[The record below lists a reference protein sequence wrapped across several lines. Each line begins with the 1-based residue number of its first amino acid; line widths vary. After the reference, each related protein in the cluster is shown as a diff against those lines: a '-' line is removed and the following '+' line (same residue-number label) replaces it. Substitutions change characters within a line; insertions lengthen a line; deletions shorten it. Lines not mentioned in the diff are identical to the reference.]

1 MAAANG
7 HLHPSMNWD
16 ADDLVEEYKKFKQ
29 KTELAFKSFLKDT
42 EPEQQV
48 SYILLWVGSQG
59 LDLFNSWEF
68 TDAGDAKKPDKI
80 LEKFETHLEPKTNHR
95 IYRYEFQGIQQKPD
109 EPIDDYVARL
119 KNVAKK
125 CKFKDDAE
133 TKDRL
138 VDQLIWGCIHKK
150 VQKTLVGKPDLTLKD
165 AMDTARAFEAAQ
177 KQMSS
182 LSMQTGTSSSN
193 RVDAVSKKTYQA
205 GSKQKQPHMYK
216 TYKQSTKSCR
226 YCGNT
231 HEFGDRAKCPA
242 YGSNC
247 NACGKPNHWGKMCR
261 AKNRPQPTQNKPQQP
276 RRYGK
281 QKQRHVHLQR
291 EDQLSSE
298 SEGESLTIGTV
309 YIHDMGNKEQKS
321 QDEAY
326 TSFQIRKKLGRK
338 TTNIDL
344 KLKIDTGAQSNV
356 MPIQHYAKLCP
367 EHMMKDGRVKSGIL
381 TPSDVILTAYGGAR
395 IPHLGKAQIEG
406 KHKGRKV
413 KCSFF
418 ITKAE
423 GPIILGLKA
432 CQQLDIIRIN
442 HEVKTSQ
449 RIDSDVPIKD
459 RPPIRNK
466 EECIAMYPECFDNT
480 VGCFDEEYHITVDPT
495 VEPVVHPPRRVPLEL
510 REKLREQ
517 LNEMVEKGVISQ
529 VTQPTDWVNSI
540 VVKEK
545 PNGKLRVCLDPRDLN
560 NALKRDHYPTP
571 TLEEITP
578 SLAGAKIFSK
588 LDASNGYW
596 NIKIDEESSLLTT
609 FNTPF
614 GRFKF
619 NRLPF
624 GLKVSQDVFQRKVDE
639 TYRGCKGAIGIAD
652 DIQVFGKTERDHDLH
667 LHEAM
672 EKTRQAGIK
681 LNAAKC
687 TIKESECTFFGMIY
701 SADGVKPDPEKVEA
715 ITNMEEPRDK
725 KELRSFLGLIQ
736 YMSSFIPRLADHTAS
751 IRELLKEDVEYDW
764 CASHTRDFNK
774 IKQLISEDITLQYYD
789 REKPVTLQV
798 DASMKGVGAALLQEG
813 RPIAFA
819 SKALTPAESRYAN
832 IEREMLAVVYGC
844 EKFKTYLYGRR
855 FTIESDH
862 KPLEQIDRKNL
873 TKAPARLQRLLL
885 RIQEYDYHLKYK
897 PGNEMLVADALSR
910 LSPSEKEEMAG
921 LKVQIH
927 HLVNVTTTKLEQI
940 QEETSKDEE
949 LQTLAQTI
957 TRGWPEKRSEVQ
969 PLIREYWTIRDD
981 ISIEN
986 GVLLAGSRIIIP
998 KSLQKEVL
1006 QTIHEGHMGEEKC
1019 KLRAKSAVYW
1029 IGMYKEIEKMVQ
1041 TCRTCQKYQNSQQ
1054 KEEMTPTETPSRPWK
1069 KVGADL
1075 FYLNQKWFLLV
1086 VDYYSKFPIVKTL
1099 KSLKASTVTQAFKG
1113 IFAEQGIPD
1122 KVICDNGTQFTSQE
1136 FRQAAE
1142 EYGFRITTSS
1152 PYYPKG
1158 HGFIERQVQTV
1169 KKTLTKSLETGEDPN
1184 LALLTLRTTP
1194 LRTDTKSP
1202 AELLNGRRYKTR
1214 LPTKVHPPADQ
1225 EEVMGKLTAAQE
1237 KSKKQY
1243 DRQAQRLPEL
1253 VRGQT
1258 VHIQEPIKKTW
1269 TPGQIVG
1276 KADTPKSYV
1285 VETESGKQMRR
1296 NRVHIR
1302 PTPEATTTINIDIE
1316 ADPGQPDAAPRKG
1329 PDKIIKALDKHF
1341 KPLKNTVY
1349 ERYNFNT
1356 CEQAQGES
1364 IEAYVERLRTLVPTC
1379 DCGALKD
1386 EMQRD
1391 LFSRTVSEPPWTG
1404 TTWWNPSQEYKRIKE
1419 EEPQLYKKFQQEARQ
1434 APKTTIEDLD
1444 ERGRQQHA
1452 QKQYKS
1458 LAETNA
1464 KLTTPQ
1470 ENMLYPALSP
1480 IGDTL
1485 GYPKCASSGAATCA
1499 DLYHGSSSPKCTSWI
1514 NTPAYP
1520 RCAPNEAHPGYL
1532 GRAVLLATD
1541 RRDVKMLTSAHSARP
1556 VSTDKKRDPGELIY
1570 KPESFGTYS
1579 DTLPYSGRR
1588 ILKRQPVNTPD
1599 PGQTATGEKGLSD
1612 GIHVS
1617 DGPEE
1622 TATGEKC
1629 LSDGTHV
1636 SDGPEETATGEKGLS
1651 DGTRVSDGPEK
1662 TATGEK
1668 GLSDGT
1674 HVSGGPP
1681 ETASGEKGLSDGT
1694 HMSDGP
1700 EETASGEKGLSDG
1713 THMSDGPEETATG
1726 EKGLSDGTHV
1736 SGGPPETASGEK
1748 GLSDGTH
1755 MSDGP
1760 EETETGEKGLSD
1772 GTHVSGGPEQ
1782 TATDCF
1788 LHTQRTTTQTGATE
1802 RQETTTTWLKVD
1814 SPPHKALKAVVFE
1827 KALLRDMGQMMSY
1840 TMYDSETKERVEI
1853 WDRRLTLVKTV
1864 IEDEGDD
1871 GRDLV
1876 QANVWTGNE
1885 IKTTRTT
1892 VRDNLDERGNP
1903 RPGLR
1908 KKRDIIFSSLSH
1920 LEEICPTETQCPY
1933 CEDTSVINEDED
1945 DYRGLKVLSD
1955 ARHCWRKNAYNSD
1968 VVFLGHT

>member
-165 AMDTARAFEAAQ
+165 AMDTARAFEATQ

-495 VEPVVHPPRRVPLEL
+495 VEQVVHPPRRVPLEL

-517 LNEMVEKGVISQ
+517 LNEMVEKGVINQ

-715 ITNMEEPRDK
+715 ITNMEEPRDE

-774 IKQLISEDITLQYYD
+774 IKQLISEDINPAVLRQ
-789 REKPVTLQV
+789 RET
-798 DASMKGVGAALLQEG
+798 SH
-813 RPIAFA
+813 
-819 SKALTPAESRYAN
+819 STESRYAN

-949 LQTLAQTI
+949 LQTI

-1041 TCRTCQKYQNSQQ
+1041 TCRTCKKYQNSQQ

-1069 KVGADL
+1069 KLGADL

-1122 KVICDNGTQFTSQE
+1122 EVICDNGTQFTSQE

-1302 PTPEATTTINIDIE
+1302 PTPEATTTMSP
-1316 ADPGQPDAAPRKG
+1316 A
-1329 PDKIIKALDKHF
+1329 
-1341 KPLKNTVY
+1341 
-1349 ERYNFNT
+1349 
-1356 CEQAQGES
+1356 
-1364 IEAYVERLRTLVPTC
+1364 
-1379 DCGALKD
+1379 
-1386 EMQRD
+1386 
-1391 LFSRTVSEPPWTG
+1391 
-1404 TTWWNPSQEYKRIKE
+1404 
-1419 EEPQLYKKFQQEARQ
+1419 KK
-1434 APKTTIEDLD
+1434 
-1444 ERGRQQHA
+1444 
-1452 QKQYKS
+1452 
-1458 LAETNA
+1458 
-1464 KLTTPQ
+1464 
-1470 ENMLYPALSP
+1470 
-1480 IGDTL
+1480 
-1485 GYPKCASSGAATCA
+1485 
-1499 DLYHGSSSPKCTSWI
+1499 
-1514 NTPAYP
+1514 
-1520 RCAPNEAHPGYL
+1520 
-1532 GRAVLLATD
+1532 
-1541 RRDVKMLTSAHSARP
+1541 
-1556 VSTDKKRDPGELIY
+1556 
-1570 KPESFGTYS
+1570 
-1579 DTLPYSGRR
+1579 
-1588 ILKRQPVNTPD
+1588 
-1599 PGQTATGEKGLSD
+1599 
-1612 GIHVS
+1612 
-1617 DGPEE
+1617 
-1622 TATGEKC
+1622 
-1629 LSDGTHV
+1629 
-1636 SDGPEETATGEKGLS
+1636 
-1651 DGTRVSDGPEK
+1651 
-1662 TATGEK
+1662 
-1668 GLSDGT
+1668 
-1674 HVSGGPP
+1674 
-1681 ETASGEKGLSDGT
+1681 
-1694 HMSDGP
+1694 
-1700 EETASGEKGLSDG
+1700 
-1713 THMSDGPEETATG
+1713 
-1726 EKGLSDGTHV
+1726 
-1736 SGGPPETASGEK
+1736 
-1748 GLSDGTH
+1748 
-1755 MSDGP
+1755 
-1760 EETETGEKGLSD
+1760 
-1772 GTHVSGGPEQ
+1772 
-1782 TATDCF
+1782 
-1788 LHTQRTTTQTGATE
+1788 
-1802 RQETTTTWLKVD
+1802 ETTTTTTTD
-1814 SPPHKALKAVVFE
+1814 
-1827 KALLRDMGQMMSY
+1827 
-1840 TMYDSETKERVEI
+1840 
-1853 WDRRLTLVKTV
+1853 
-1864 IEDEGDD
+1864 
-1871 GRDLV
+1871 
-1876 QANVWTGNE
+1876 NE
-1885 IKTTRTT
+1885 AAAQPTTTT
-1892 VRDNLDERGNP
+1892 
-1903 RPGLR
+1903 
-1908 KKRDIIFSSLSH
+1908 
-1920 LEEICPTETQCPY
+1920 TETPTPTVTTPCATKSTRSRTNILPPKR
-1933 CEDTSVINEDED
+1933 
-1945 DYRGLKVLSD
+1945 YR
-1955 ARHCWRKNAYNSD
+1955 
-1968 VVFLGHT
+1968 

>member
-1 MAAANG
+1 MEQRAEYTCKKCRGHGQIVPLKGHKKACPWQQCKCSRCLQVEVYRHQHAHDQDIQVRGPTSSSQGLRAEEVIGVANLIKKGEEDSTSDRTKSAELNRKLEARGIRNKELYSALNRSMEQYSAERPNTHPALHLRKAITEYQEQRDRSSGEGKGRKYSYTTTNMWDSYSSSPAVESLTANSSQAKEQDIRASCRDAEDAIEMLLALMRSSTKTPSPSHRVLPCRQAKLAELFPNPTDPDFYSFQTLISKQIFWWGDTRRGSNTIFEKKCSSLFECRQILEGEEERRLCQGIPRKNRPRMAAANG

-95 IYRYEFQGIQQKPD
+95 IYRYKFQGIQQKPD

-165 AMDTARAFEAAQ
+165 AMDTARAFEATQ

-281 QKQRHVHLQR
+281 KKQRHVHLQR

-813 RPIAFA
+813 GPIAFA

-1086 VDYYSKFPIVKTL
+1086 VDYYSKFRIVKTL

-1122 KVICDNGTQFTSQE
+1122 EVICDNGTQFTSQE

-1269 TPGQIVG
+1269 TPGQIVE

-1296 NRVHIR
+1296 NRGATLVASVCRGDGLPRRDFAGGRLLPHIR
-1302 PTPEATTTINIDIE
+1302 SLRETVSPQQSLPAATVTSVLGFSGSAKGHKRQIGRHPAAVETVINVFASPKSIGQTPYATHRGKKRRRFLCFTPDKHGPRTPETPPQPTTPETPPQPSTPETPPQPSTPETPPQPSTPETPPQPSTPETPPQPTTPETPPQPTTPETPPQPTTPETPPQPSTPETPPQPTTSVKYVPGTRTPNLKPDNESAQMLNFNRDINSAKQAVEGAERASGGATYYIK
-1316 ADPGQPDAAPRKG
+1316 GPRKT
-1329 PDKIIKALDKHF
+1329 PVK
-1341 KPLKNTVY
+1341 
-1349 ERYNFNT
+1349 
-1356 CEQAQGES
+1356 
-1364 IEAYVERLRTLVPTC
+1364 
-1379 DCGALKD
+1379 
-1386 EMQRD
+1386 
-1391 LFSRTVSEPPWTG
+1391 
-1404 TTWWNPSQEYKRIKE
+1404 KRITVCT
-1419 EEPQLYKKFQQEARQ
+1419 LCGHCCDSRNKFCGECGNRM
-1434 APKTTIEDLD
+1434 
-1444 ERGRQQHA
+1444 
-1452 QKQYKS
+1452 S
-1458 LAETNA
+1458 N
-1464 KLTTPQ
+1464 
-1470 ENMLYPALSP
+1470 
-1480 IGDTL
+1480 
-1485 GYPKCASSGAATCA
+1485 
-1499 DLYHGSSSPKCTSWI
+1499 
-1514 NTPAYP
+1514 
-1520 RCAPNEAHPGYL
+1520 
-1532 GRAVLLATD
+1532 
-1541 RRDVKMLTSAHSARP
+1541 RRD
-1556 VSTDKKRDPGELIY
+1556 
-1570 KPESFGTYS
+1570 S
-1579 DTLPYSGRR
+1579 DASNICGREGR
-1588 ILKRQPVNTPD
+1588 FAAEGV
-1599 PGQTATGEKGLSD
+1599 
-1612 GIHVS
+1612 
-1617 DGPEE
+1617 
-1622 TATGEKC
+1622 
-1629 LSDGTHV
+1629 
-1636 SDGPEETATGEKGLS
+1636 
-1651 DGTRVSDGPEK
+1651 
-1662 TATGEK
+1662 
-1668 GLSDGT
+1668 
-1674 HVSGGPP
+1674 
-1681 ETASGEKGLSDGT
+1681 
-1694 HMSDGP
+1694 
-1700 EETASGEKGLSDG
+1700 
-1713 THMSDGPEETATG
+1713 
-1726 EKGLSDGTHV
+1726 
-1736 SGGPPETASGEK
+1736 
-1748 GLSDGTH
+1748 
-1755 MSDGP
+1755 
-1760 EETETGEKGLSD
+1760 
-1772 GTHVSGGPEQ
+1772 
-1782 TATDCF
+1782 F
-1788 LHTQRTTTQTGATE
+1788 ATE
-1802 RQETTTTWLKVD
+1802 RRFR
-1814 SPPHKALKAVVFE
+1814 A
-1827 KALLRDMGQMMSY
+1827 
-1840 TMYDSETKERVEI
+1840 
-1853 WDRRLTLVKTV
+1853 
-1864 IEDEGDD
+1864 
-1871 GRDLV
+1871 
-1876 QANVWTGNE
+1876 
-1885 IKTTRTT
+1885 
-1892 VRDNLDERGNP
+1892 
-1903 RPGLR
+1903 
-1908 KKRDIIFSSLSH
+1908 
-1920 LEEICPTETQCPY
+1920 PTERETFSPCP
-1933 CEDTSVINEDED
+1933 SM
-1945 DYRGLKVLSD
+1945 R
-1955 ARHCWRKNAYNSD
+1955 W
-1968 VVFLGHT
+1968 

>member
-68 TDAGDAKKPDKI
+68 TDAEDAKKPDKI

-150 VQKTLVGKPDLTLKD
+150 VQKTLVGKSDLTLKD
-165 AMDTARAFEAAQ
+165 AMDTARAFEATQ

-261 AKNRPQPTQNKPQQP
+261 AKNRPQHTQNKPQQP

-291 EDQLSSE
+291 ENQLSSE

-309 YIHDMGNKEQKS
+309 YIQDIGNKEQKS

-395 IPHLGKAQIEG
+395 IPHLGKAQIKG

-910 LSPSEKEEMAG
+910 LSSSEKEEMAG

-1029 IGMYKEIEKMVQ
+1029 IGMYKEIEKIVQ

-1122 KVICDNGTQFTSQE
+1122 EVICDNGAQFTSQE

-1214 LPTKVHPPADQ
+1214 LPTKIHPPADQ

-1302 PTPEATTTINIDIE
+1302 PTPETTTTIQKYSFILVHVPTTPPIICKFLAENHGLNGVSDPYEKDGIYMRKSSSGVIAGALSHLHCKSRNLSKGRVAPPLSAPDVPRATTYVTGWPDTFDGRKDISAALRSHAVSQTKISRHPDQSAARDTRANSTLRY
-1316 ADPGQPDAAPRKG
+1316 ADNQPRHIRITSMLSSHAVAASAPVPTQPRGQPPAPACRHKYNPSARAGTRTTPSARAATRTTPSARAG
-1329 PDKIIKALDKHF
+1329 TRTTPSARAGTRTTSSARAGTRTT
-1341 KPLKNTVY
+1341 PSARAGTQGQPPAPV
-1349 ERYNFNT
+1349 
-1356 CEQAQGES
+1356 QAQGQPPAPVQAQGQTPVPVQPQGQPPAPVQAHKDNPQRPCRHKDNPQLPCRHKDNPQRPCRHTRTTPSARAGSSTVHAADLQALPWCCQTRNSCSSKLKFPYPEMRKVFFQEHVMKTIRNQLQS
-1364 IEAYVERLRTLVPTC
+1364 AQKTASNQPQPRGHVSKFRAYRDTGPNYPGAVGGPRKDDTGADTCPSSVEAPETTTTSAVSVRARGQEDIQTDVQMEPL
-1379 DCGALKD
+1379 
-1386 EMQRD
+1386 D
-1391 LFSRTVSEPPWTG
+1391 LRTVSE
-1404 TTWWNPSQEYKRIKE
+1404 SRR
-1419 EEPQLYKKFQQEARQ
+1419 EPE
-1434 APKTTIEDLD
+1434 
-1444 ERGRQQHA
+1444 
-1452 QKQYKS
+1452 
-1458 LAETNA
+1458 
-1464 KLTTPQ
+1464 
-1470 ENMLYPALSP
+1470 
-1480 IGDTL
+1480 
-1485 GYPKCASSGAATCA
+1485 
-1499 DLYHGSSSPKCTSWI
+1499 
-1514 NTPAYP
+1514 
-1520 RCAPNEAHPGYL
+1520 
-1532 GRAVLLATD
+1532 
-1541 RRDVKMLTSAHSARP
+1541 
-1556 VSTDKKRDPGELIY
+1556 
-1570 KPESFGTYS
+1570 
-1579 DTLPYSGRR
+1579 
-1588 ILKRQPVNTPD
+1588 
-1599 PGQTATGEKGLSD
+1599 
-1612 GIHVS
+1612 
-1617 DGPEE
+1617 GP
-1622 TATGEKC
+1622 
-1629 LSDGTHV
+1629 L
-1636 SDGPEETATGEKGLS
+1636 
-1651 DGTRVSDGPEK
+1651 
-1662 TATGEK
+1662 
-1668 GLSDGT
+1668 
-1674 HVSGGPP
+1674 
-1681 ETASGEKGLSDGT
+1681 
-1694 HMSDGP
+1694 
-1700 EETASGEKGLSDG
+1700 
-1713 THMSDGPEETATG
+1713 
-1726 EKGLSDGTHV
+1726 
-1736 SGGPPETASGEK
+1736 
-1748 GLSDGTH
+1748 
-1755 MSDGP
+1755 
-1760 EETETGEKGLSD
+1760 
-1772 GTHVSGGPEQ
+1772 
-1782 TATDCF
+1782 
-1788 LHTQRTTTQTGATE
+1788 
-1802 RQETTTTWLKVD
+1802 
-1814 SPPHKALKAVVFE
+1814 
-1827 KALLRDMGQMMSY
+1827 
-1840 TMYDSETKERVEI
+1840 
-1853 WDRRLTLVKTV
+1853 
-1864 IEDEGDD
+1864 
-1871 GRDLV
+1871 
-1876 QANVWTGNE
+1876 
-1885 IKTTRTT
+1885 
-1892 VRDNLDERGNP
+1892 
-1903 RPGLR
+1903 
-1908 KKRDIIFSSLSH
+1908 
-1920 LEEICPTETQCPY
+1920 
-1933 CEDTSVINEDED
+1933 
-1945 DYRGLKVLSD
+1945 
-1955 ARHCWRKNAYNSD
+1955 
-1968 VVFLGHT
+1968 

>member
-16 ADDLVEEYKKFKQ
+16 ADDLVEEFKKFKQ

-68 TDAGDAKKPDKI
+68 TGEDAGDAKKPDKI

-133 TKDRL
+133 IKDRL

-165 AMDTARAFEAAQ
+165 AMDTARAFEATQ

-193 RVDAVSKKTYQA
+193 RVDVVSKKTYQA

-281 QKQRHVHLQR
+281 HKQRHVHLQR

-309 YIHDMGNKEQKS
+309 YIHDVCNKEQKS

-423 GPIILGLKA
+423 GPIIIGLKA

-986 GVLLAGSRIIIP
+986 GILLAGSRIIIP

-1075 FYLNQKWFLLV
+1075 FYLNQEWFLLV

-1122 KVICDNGTQFTSQE
+1122 EVICDNGTQFTSQE

-1158 HGFIERQVQTV
+1158 HGLIERHVQTV

-1214 LPTKVHPPADQ
+1214 LPTKIHPPADQ

-1243 DRQAQRLPEL
+1243 DRQAQQLPEL

-1296 NRVHIR
+1296 NRTTSKTNH
-1302 PTPEATTTINIDIE
+1302 PT
-1316 ADPGQPDAAPRKG
+1316 
-1329 PDKIIKALDKHF
+1329 
-1341 KPLKNTVY
+1341 
-1349 ERYNFNT
+1349 
-1356 CEQAQGES
+1356 
-1364 IEAYVERLRTLVPTC
+1364 
-1379 DCGALKD
+1379 
-1386 EMQRD
+1386 
-1391 LFSRTVSEPPWTG
+1391 
-1404 TTWWNPSQEYKRIKE
+1404 
-1419 EEPQLYKKFQQEARQ
+1419 
-1434 APKTTIEDLD
+1434 
-1444 ERGRQQHA
+1444 
-1452 QKQYKS
+1452 
-1458 LAETNA
+1458 TNA
-1464 KLTTPQ
+1464 K
-1470 ENMLYPALSP
+1470 
-1480 IGDTL
+1480 
-1485 GYPKCASSGAATCA
+1485 
-1499 DLYHGSSSPKCTSWI
+1499 
-1514 NTPAYP
+1514 
-1520 RCAPNEAHPGYL
+1520 
-1532 GRAVLLATD
+1532 
-1541 RRDVKMLTSAHSARP
+1541 
-1556 VSTDKKRDPGELIY
+1556 
-1570 KPESFGTYS
+1570 
-1579 DTLPYSGRR
+1579 
-1588 ILKRQPVNTPD
+1588 
-1599 PGQTATGEKGLSD
+1599 
-1612 GIHVS
+1612 
-1617 DGPEE
+1617 
-1622 TATGEKC
+1622 
-1629 LSDGTHV
+1629 
-1636 SDGPEETATGEKGLS
+1636 
-1651 DGTRVSDGPEK
+1651 
-1662 TATGEK
+1662 
-1668 GLSDGT
+1668 
-1674 HVSGGPP
+1674 
-1681 ETASGEKGLSDGT
+1681 
-1694 HMSDGP
+1694 
-1700 EETASGEKGLSDG
+1700 
-1713 THMSDGPEETATG
+1713 
-1726 EKGLSDGTHV
+1726 
-1736 SGGPPETASGEK
+1736 
-1748 GLSDGTH
+1748 
-1755 MSDGP
+1755 
-1760 EETETGEKGLSD
+1760 
-1772 GTHVSGGPEQ
+1772 
-1782 TATDCF
+1782 
-1788 LHTQRTTTQTGATE
+1788 TQTE
-1802 RQETTTTWLKVD
+1802 L
-1814 SPPHKALKAVVFE
+1814 
-1827 KALLRDMGQMMSY
+1827 
-1840 TMYDSETKERVEI
+1840 
-1853 WDRRLTLVKTV
+1853 
-1864 IEDEGDD
+1864 
-1871 GRDLV
+1871 
-1876 QANVWTGNE
+1876 
-1885 IKTTRTT
+1885 
-1892 VRDNLDERGNP
+1892 
-1903 RPGLR
+1903 
-1908 KKRDIIFSSLSH
+1908 SS
-1920 LEEICPTETQCPY
+1920 
-1933 CEDTSVINEDED
+1933 
-1945 DYRGLKVLSD
+1945 
-1955 ARHCWRKNAYNSD
+1955 
-1968 VVFLGHT
+1968 